1 MIRAAS
7 ESPKETTSIK
17 EMQDFKNLS
26 FQEIDIIYSE
36 SFLKDYI
43 ALKQR
48 VEELESNIRTL
59 SEKVELD

>member
-1 MIRAAS
+1 MSGTHIDNNPESS
-7 ESPKETTSIK
+7 EISAQ
-17 EMQDFKNLS
+17 QDLKNLS